1 MNELE
6 ELSTLA
12 QVAEI
17 SERFEDAVKYIE
29 ELIKKKKE
37 DLSKEEKNIFY
48 KSYKYIINS
57 KRCSLRTTY
66 LALLINKYLF

>member
-6 ELSTLA
+6 ELSSLA

-29 ELIKKKKE
+29 EIIKKRKE
-37 DLSKEEKNIFY
+37 DLNKEEKNIFY
-48 KSYKYIINS
+48 NSYKYI
-57 KRCSLRTTY
+57 
-66 LALLINKYLF
+66 LIQNDVH

>member
-6 ELSTLA
+6 ELSSLA

-29 ELIKKKKE
+29 EIIKKRKE
-37 DLSKEEKNIFY
+37 DLTKEEKIYFIIVTNI
-48 KSYKYIINS
+48 
-57 KRCSLRTTY
+57 
-66 LALLINKYLF
+66 